1 MSFDRLGLSPDLLRA
16 VAAQGYTVPTPVQ
29 AEAIPIV
36 LAGRDLL
43 AGAQTGTGKTA
54 AFVLPMLQRL
64 ATTPVRVPAPT
75 SSRPATHGRGSGNG
89 RGPIRTLILTPTRE
103 LCLQVEE
110 SVRTYSSQRPVRS
123 TPIYGGVGFDPQ
135 ARALRSGPAVVVA
148 TPGRLLDHVTQR
160 TIDLSTVEILVL
172 DEADRMLDMGFIR
185 DIRKILA
192 LLPAERQNLLF
203 SATFSAEIRQLA
215 DGLLRDPAFV
225 QVTPRNTTAELV
237 RQVVHPVDRERK
249 RELLSHLIR
258 SGRIDQ
264 ALVFTRTKHGANRLS
279 QQLERDGISS
289 AAIHGNKSQPQRVRA
304 LSDLKGGRVAILV
317 ATDVAARGLDIEA
330 LPHVVNY
337 ELPTVAEDYIHR
349 IGRTGRA
356 GVDGDAVSLVCI
368 DEAPLL
374 RAIEKLLGRGIAAE
388 TISGFEP
395 DRSIPAEPIR
405 FRSAMGPQAGGRGQS
420 ATGGQRAGSGG
431 RSFSGQRSAGRGA
444 SSPSRN
450 GPPAWSGGGSPARN
464 GGPASGGA
472 AGRRGGRPPQRSG
485 PSGTGI
491 GSQRVALPGERL
503 ARQGR

>member
-16 VAAQGYTVPTPVQ
+16 VAAQGYAEPTPVQ

-64 ATTPVRVPAPT
+64 ATTLARGPAFPPGAAPARGPVTPA
-75 SSRPATHGRGSGNG
+75 RGAGNG

-123 TPIYGGVGFDPQ
+123 VPIYGGVGFDPQ
-135 ARALRSGPAVVVA
+135 VRALRSGAAVVVA

-225 QVTPRNTTAELV
+225 QVTPKNTTADLV
-237 RQVVHPVDRERK
+237 RQVIHPVDRERK

-258 SGRIDQ
+258 TGRIDQ

-289 AAIHGNKSQPQRVRA
+289 AAIHGNKSQSQRVRA
-304 LSDLKGGRVAILV
+304 LSDLKNGRVDILV

-356 GVDGDAVSLVCI
+356 GVDGDAVSLVCV
-368 DEAPLL
+368 DEGPLL
-374 RAIEKLLGRGIAAE
+374 RGIEKLLGRGIPAE

-395 DRSIPAEPIR
+395 DRSIPAEPIK
-405 FRSAMGPQAGGRGQS
+405 FRSGMAGHQG
-420 ATGGQRAGSGG
+420 APGGQRPGG
-431 RSFSGQRSAGRGA
+431 GQRSFGGQRPAGRGA
-444 SSPSRN
+444 GSPARGGSPSR
-450 GPPAWSGGGSPARN
+450 GGSPAR
-464 GGPASGGA
+464 GGGFGQAGPAA
-472 AGRRGGRPPQRSG
+472 RRGGHPTAQRNA
-485 PSGTGI
+485 PSGMGI

>member
-16 VAAQGYTVPTPVQ
+16 VAAQGYAEPTPVQ

-64 ATTPVRVPAPT
+64 ATTPARGPAFPPGAAPARGTVP
-75 SSRPATHGRGSGNG
+75 PARGAGNG
-89 RGPIRTLILTPTRE
+89 RAPIRTLILTPTRE

-123 TPIYGGVGFDPQ
+123 VPIYGGVGFDPQ
-135 ARALRSGPAVVVA
+135 VRALRSGAAVVVA

-192 LLPAERQNLLF
+192 LLPAQRQNLLF

-225 QVTPRNTTAELV
+225 QVTPKNTTADLV
-237 RQVVHPVDRERK
+237 RQVIHPVDRERK

-258 SGRIDQ
+258 TGRIDQ

-279 QQLERDGISS
+279 QQLERDGINA
-289 AAIHGNKSQPQRVRA
+289 AAIHGNKSQSQRVRA
-304 LSDLKGGRVAILV
+304 LSDLKNGRVAILV
-317 ATDVAARGLDIEA
+317 ATDVAARGLDIDA

-337 ELPTVAEDYIHR
+337 ELPTVPEDYIHR

-356 GVDGDAVSLVCI
+356 GIDGDAVSLVCI

-374 RAIEKLLGRGIAAE
+374 HGIERLLGRGIAAE

-395 DRSIPAEPIR
+395 DRSIRAEPIK
-405 FRSAMGPQAGGRGQS
+405 FRSGMVGHQA
-420 ATGGQRAGSGG
+420 AGGQRSMGGSRPMNG
-431 RSFSGQRSAGRGA
+431 SRSAGRGA
-444 SSPSRN
+444 AA
-450 GPPAWSGGGSPARN
+450 PARGGSPTR
-464 GGPASGGA
+464 GGA
-472 AGRRGGRPPQRSG
+472 TPGHRG
-485 PSGTGI
+485 
-491 GSQRVALPGERL
+491 AH
-503 ARQGR
+503 

>member
-16 VAAQGYTVPTPVQ
+16 VTAQGYTQPTPVQ

-36 LAGRDLL
+36 LSGRDLL

-64 ATTPVRVPAPT
+64 ATTPVRAAAPPSRGPAANG
-75 SSRPATHGRGSGNG
+75 RAPAHGRA
-89 RGPIRTLILTPTRE
+89 PIRTLILTPTRE

-123 TPIYGGVGFDPQ
+123 VPIYGGVGFDPQ
-135 ARALRSGPAVVVA
+135 VRALRSGPAVVVA

-215 DGLLRDPAFV
+215 DGLLRHPAFV

-237 RQVVHPVDRERK
+237 RQVIHPVDRERK

-258 SGRIDQ
+258 TGRIDQ

-279 QQLERDGISS
+279 QQLERDGIRS
-289 AAIHGNKSQPQRVRA
+289 AAIHGNKSQSQRVRA
-304 LSDLKGGRVAILV
+304 LSDLKGGRVDILV

-356 GVDGDAVSLVCI
+356 GVDGDAVSLVCV

-374 RAIEKLLGRGIAAE
+374 RGIEKLLGRGIPAE

-405 FRSAMGPQAGGRGQS
+405 FRSGMAGHQQSPSGQRPG
-420 ATGGQRAGSGG
+420 GGQR
-431 RSFSGQRSAGRGA
+431 SFGGQRPAGRGA
-444 SSPSRN
+444 
-450 GPPAWSGGGSPARN
+450 GSPAR
-464 GGPASGGA
+464 GGSPSRGGSPLRGGSSGQAGPAGH
-472 AGRRGGRPPQRSG
+472 RRGHPTAQRSA